1 MHVLSIQSSVAYGHV
16 GNSSATFPLQRLGV
30 EVSPIITVH
39 FSNHTG
45 YGKWRGPVL
54 TAADLTDVLTGLE
67 DLGVLPTVDAVLSGY
82 VGDVTIGEVVLD
94 AVARVRAANPDALYC
109 CDPVMGDTA
118 TGMYVRQGIPE
129 FMRDRAL
136 HAADI
141 VTPNH
146 FELEYLVG
154 RPVRTM
160 ADALRAAAELRQA
173 GPAAVLI
180 TSLRRA
186 DADADQIELLAATDD
201 EVWVVTTPRLP
212 LDVDGSG
219 DMTAALF
226 LAHWL
231 RTKDLRR
238 SLEDTANAVYGVLE
252 ETHRVGAYEIQLVQA
267 QAAIATPTARFV
279 ATRVDSGRA
288 MM

>member
-54 TAADLTDVLTGLE
+54 TADDLGEVLTGVE
-67 DLGVLPTVDAVLSGY
+67 ELGVLPGVDAVLSGY
-82 VGDVTIGEVVLD
+82 VGDVGIGEVVLD
-94 AVARVRAANPDALYC
+94 AVARVRVANPKAVYC
-109 CDPVMGDTA
+109 CDPVMGDTS
-118 TGMYVRQGIPE
+118 TGMYVRPGIPE
-129 FMRDRAL
+129 FMRDRAVGT
-136 HAADI
+136 ADI
-141 VTPNH
+141 LTPNH

-160 ADALRAAAELRQA
+160 SDALAAAAELRRG
-173 GPAAVLI
+173 GPHTVLI
-180 TSLRRA
+180 TSLLRA
-186 DADADQIELLAATDD
+186 DGDPERIELLAATDD
-201 EVWVVTTPRLP
+201 EALTVATPRLP

-231 RTKDLRR
+231 RSRDLRR
-238 SLEDTANAVYGVLE
+238 ALENTASAVYHVLE
-252 ETHRVGAYEIQLVQA
+252 ETDRIGAREIQLVRA
-267 QAAIATPTARFV
+267 QDGIVDPPRRFTATA
-279 ATRVDSGRA
+279 VDPGRP
-288 MM
+288 